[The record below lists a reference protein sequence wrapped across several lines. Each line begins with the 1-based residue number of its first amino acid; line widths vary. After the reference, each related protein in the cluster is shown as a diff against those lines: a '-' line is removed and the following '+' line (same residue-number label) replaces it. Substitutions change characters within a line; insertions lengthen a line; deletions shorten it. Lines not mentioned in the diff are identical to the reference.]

1 MLFQGAFVVER
12 AVSFPVTQALRRY
25 VVPVAWRLG
34 LVLPLM
40 LAPWLGRADAM
51 ARQILFRWR
60 GPLTPPDNLV
70 LLGIDE
76 ASLDAELADFGPWPW
91 PRAVQATLAREAL
104 RKGAK
109 SVVFNIVFAGPSAFG
124 PADDQTFR
132 ELLKP
137 WKEKVYLSAS
147 YVHQE
152 LDGFEQAELR
162 LPQERSYPI
171 GLSQLSLNSFGVV
184 KGIPGSRR
192 LDAML
197 RHFPLPHPA
206 PLAHVAT
213 GVPVPI
219 EERGI
224 DFLGPRGHIPMIPA
238 WSVETVPEAQW
249 RDRIVIVGA
258 TALSLG
264 DQLETPFGQQSGS
277 EVLGSAIAGLLSGRG
292 FRHLAL
298 GTLVAI
304 SAAWLL
310 LCHWRI
316 AASSTALKTV
326 ISVAALAFLSLGIT
340 VAAWCSGIWLPGAAL
355 LLVPVVGGTLLSAE
369 QFRVETRQRRFLHS
383 VLSRRVSPNLMRN
396 MLRSGADVWTQL
408 GGQRVRCVVLFTD
421 LIGFTAR
428 SSAMEPE
435 QLFTLLNRYFEVM
448 SAPVLAE
455 QGLLDKFIG
464 DSVMAEF
471 GVPQHRGDREEAL
484 AAVRTALAMQRN
496 LHQLNKELAEEGQEP
511 LRHGIGIHCGDV
523 VAGNLGS
530 SQRLEYTVIGGSV
543 NVASRLESLTRL
555 FPQHSILISREV
567 LDLLSENVRVE
578 ALGSHA
584 VKGWPDP
591 IEVFS
596 LIDLID

>member
-1 MLFQGAFVVER
+1 
-12 AVSFPVTQALRRY
+12 
-25 VVPVAWRLG
+25 
-34 LVLPLM
+34 
-40 LAPWLGRADAM
+40 
-51 ARQILFRWR
+51 
-60 GPLTPPDNLV
+60 
-70 LLGIDE
+70 
-76 ASLDAELADFGPWPW
+76 
-91 PRAVQATLAREAL
+91 
-104 RKGAK
+104 
-109 SVVFNIVFAGPSAFG
+109 
-124 PADDQTFR
+124 
-132 ELLKP
+132 
-137 WKEKVYLSAS
+137 
-147 YVHQE
+147 
-152 LDGFEQAELR
+152 
-162 LPQERSYPI
+162 
-171 GLSQLSLNSFGVV
+171 
-184 KGIPGSRR
+184 
-192 LDAML
+192 
-197 RHFPLPHPA
+197 
-206 PLAHVAT
+206 
-213 GVPVPI
+213 
-219 EERGI
+219 
-224 DFLGPRGHIPMIPA
+224 MIPA
-238 WSVETVPEAQW
+238 WSVDSMPEAEW
-249 RDRIVIVGA
+249 RDRVVIIGA
-258 TALSLG
+258 TAQTLG

-277 EVLGSAIAGLLSGRG
+277 EVLGSAIAGLINGRG
-292 FRHLAL
+292 FRPL
-298 GTLVAI
+298 GFGALVALF
-304 SAAWLL
+304 AAWLL

-326 ISVAALAFLSLGIT
+326 TSIAVLALLSLGIT
-340 VAAWCSGIWLPGAAL
+340 VASWCLGIWLPGAAF
-355 LLVPVVGGTLLSAE
+355 LLVPVVGGSLLAAE
-369 QFRVETRQRRFLHS
+369 QFRVETFQRRFLHS

-435 QLFTLLNRYFEVM
+435 HLFTLLNRYFEVM
-448 SAPVLAE
+448 AAPVLAE

-596 LIDLID
+596 LIDLVS

>member
-1 MLFQGAFVVER
+1 M
-12 AVSFPVTQALRRY
+12 RRY
-25 VVPVAWRLG
+25 VVPVVWRLG
-34 LVLPLM
+34 LVLPLL

-60 GPLTPPDNLV
+60 GPLHPPENLV

-76 ASLDAELADFGPWPW
+76 ASLDVELADFGPWPW
-91 PRAVQATLAREAL
+91 PRTVHATLAREAL

-109 SVVFNIVFAGPSAFG
+109 SVVFNIVFAGPSAYG
-124 PADDQTFR
+124 PADDQAFL

-137 WKEKVYLSAS
+137 WEDKVYLSAS

-162 LPQERSYPI
+162 LPRERSFPI
-171 GLSQLSLNSFGVV
+171 GLSQFLLNSFGVV
-184 KGIPGSRR
+184 KGMPGSRR
-192 LDAML
+192 LGGML

-238 WSVETVPEAQW
+238 WSVDKAPESEW
-249 RDRIVIVGA
+249 RDRIVVVGA

-298 GTLVAI
+298 GSLVAI
-304 SAAWLL
+304 SATWLL
-310 LCHWRI
+310 VCHWRI
-316 AASSTALKTV
+316 AASSSALKTV
-326 ISVAALAFLSLGIT
+326 TSIAALALLSLGIT
-340 VAAWCSGIWLPGAAL
+340 VAAWCLGIWLPGAAF
-355 LLVPVVGGTLLSAE
+355 LLVPLVGGSLLSAE
-369 QFRVETRQRRFLHS
+369 QFRVETFQRRFLHS
-383 VLSRRVSPNLMRN
+383 VLSRRVSPTLMRN

-435 QLFTLLNRYFEVM
+435 HLFMLLNRYFEVM
-448 SAPVLAE
+448 AAPVLAE

-464 DSVMAEF
+464 DSLMAEF
-471 GVPQHRGDREEAL
+471 GVPQHRGDQEEAL

-496 LHQLNKELAEEGQEP
+496 LHQLNRELAEEGQEP

-555 FPQHSILISREV
+555 FPQHSILISRTV
-567 LDLLSENVRVE
+567 LDLLGEKVRVE
-578 ALGSHA
+578 ELGSHV

>member
-1 MLFQGAFVVER
+1 MTNAM
-12 AVSFPVTQALRRY
+12 RRY

-34 LVLPLM
+34 LVLPLL

-60 GPLTPPDNLV
+60 GPLTPPENLV

-76 ASLDAELADFGPWPW
+76 ASLDTELADFGPWPW

-124 PADDQTFR
+124 PADDQAFR
-132 ELLKP
+132 ELLEP
-137 WKEKVYLSAS
+137 WKNQVYLSAS

-162 LPQERSYPI
+162 LPRERLYPI
-171 GLSQLSLNSFGVV
+171 GLSQFSLNSFGVV
-184 KGIPGSRR
+184 RGIPGLRR

-197 RHFPLPHPA
+197 SPFPLPHPA

-213 GVPVPI
+213 GVPVPMQ
-219 EERGI
+219 ERGI
-224 DFLGPRGHIPMIPA
+224 DFLGPRGHLPMIPA
-238 WSVETVPEAQW
+238 WSVETVPEAEW

-258 TALSLG
+258 TAQTLG

-304 SAAWLL
+304 SVAWLL

-316 AASSTALKTV
+316 AASSTAQKTV
-326 ISVAALAFLSLGIT
+326 ISIAALALLSLGIT
-340 VAAWCSGIWLPGAAL
+340 LAAWCLGIWLPGSAF
-355 LLVPVVGGTLLSAE
+355 LLVPLVGGSLLAAE
-369 QFRVETRQRRFLHS
+369 QFRVETSQRRFLHS

-435 QLFTLLNRYFEVM
+435 PLFTLLNRYFEVM
-448 SAPVLAE
+448 AAPVLAE

-471 GVPQHRGDREEAL
+471 GVPQHRGDQEEAL
-484 AAVRTALAMQRN
+484 AAVRTALAMQSN
-496 LHQLNKELAEEGQEP
+496 LHQLNKELEEEGQEP

-567 LDLLSENVRVE
+567 LDLLGENVRVE
-578 ALGSHA
+578 ALGSHT

-596 LIDLID
+596 VIDLID

>member
-1 MLFQGAFVVER
+1 ML
-12 AVSFPVTQALRRY
+12 RY
-25 VVPVAWRLG
+25 VVPVVWRLG
-34 LVLPLM
+34 LVLPLL

-60 GPLTPPDNLV
+60 GPLPPPENLV

-76 ASLDAELADFGPWPW
+76 ASLDTELADFGPWPW
-91 PRAVQATLAREAL
+91 PRAVQATLAREVL

-124 PADDQTFR
+124 PADDQAFL

-137 WKEKVYLSAS
+137 WKNQVYLSAS

-162 LPQERSYPI
+162 LPRERLYPI
-171 GLSQLSLNSFGVV
+171 GLSQFSLNSFGVV
-184 KGIPGSRR
+184 RGIPGLRR

-197 RHFPLPHPA
+197 SPFPLPHPA

-213 GVPVPI
+213 GVPVPMQ
-219 EERGI
+219 EKGI
-224 DFLGPRGHIPMIPA
+224 DFLGPRGHLPMIPA
-238 WSVETVPEAQW
+238 WSVETVPEAEW
-249 RDRIVIVGA
+249 RDRVVIVGA

-298 GTLVAI
+298 GTLVAV

-316 AASSTALKTV
+316 AASSTAQKTAV
-326 ISVAALAFLSLGIT
+326 SIAALAFLSLGIT
-340 VAAWCSGIWLPGAAL
+340 VAAWCLGIWLPGAAFL
-355 LLVPVVGGTLLSAE
+355 MVPVVGGSLLAAE
-369 QFRVETRQRRFLHS
+369 QFRVETFQRRFLHS
-383 VLSRRVSPNLMRN
+383 VLSRRVSPTLMRN

-435 QLFTLLNRYFEVM
+435 PLFTLLNRYFEVM
-448 SAPVLAE
+448 AAPVLAE

-464 DSVMAEF
+464 DSLMAEF
-471 GVPQHRGDREEAL
+471 GVPQHRGEQKEAL

-496 LHQLNKELAEEGQEP
+496 LHQLNRELAEEGQEP

-555 FPQHSILISREV
+555 FPQHSILISRTV
-567 LDLLSENVRVE
+567 LDLLGEKVRVE
-578 ALGSHA
+578 ELGSHV

-596 LIDLID
+596 VIDLID

>member
-1 MLFQGAFVVER
+1 M
-12 AVSFPVTQALRRY
+12 RRY

-34 LVLPLM
+34 LVLPLL

-60 GPLTPPDNLV
+60 GPLTPPENLV

-76 ASLDAELADFGPWPW
+76 ASLDTELADFGPWPW
-91 PRAVQATLAREAL
+91 PRAVQATLAREVL

-124 PADDQTFR
+124 PADDQAFR
-132 ELLKP
+132 ERLKP
-137 WKEKVYLSAS
+137 WKNQVYLSAS

-162 LPQERSYPI
+162 LPRERLYPI
-171 GLSQLSLNSFGVV
+171 GLSQFSLNSFGVV
-184 KGIPGSRR
+184 RGIPGLRR

-197 RHFPLPHPA
+197 SPFPLPHPA

-213 GVPVPI
+213 GVPVPMQ
-219 EERGI
+219 ERGI
-224 DFLGPRGHIPMIPA
+224 DFLGPRGHIPMIPV
-238 WSVETVPEAQW
+238 WSVETVPEAEW
-249 RDRIVIVGA
+249 RDRVVIVGA

-316 AASSTALKTV
+316 AASSTAQKTV
-326 ISVAALAFLSLGIT
+326 MSIAALAFLSLGIT
-340 VAAWCSGIWLPGAAL
+340 VAAWCLGIWLPGAGFL
-355 LLVPVVGGTLLSAE
+355 MVPVVGGSLLAAE
-369 QFRVETRQRRFLHS
+369 QFRVETFQRRFLHS
-383 VLSRRVSPNLMRN
+383 VLSRRVSPTLMRN
-396 MLRSGADVWTQL
+396 MLRSGADGWTQL

-435 QLFTLLNRYFEVM
+435 HLFTLLNRYFEVM
-448 SAPVLAE
+448 AAPVLAE

-530 SQRLEYTVIGGSV
+530 RQRLEYTVIGGSV

-567 LDLLSENVRVE
+567 LDLLSGNVRVE

>member
-1 MLFQGAFVVER
+1 M
-12 AVSFPVTQALRRY
+12 
-25 VVPVAWRLG
+25 
-34 LVLPLM
+34 
-40 LAPWLGRADAM
+40 
-51 ARQILFRWR
+51 
-60 GPLTPPDNLV
+60 

-76 ASLDAELADFGPWPW
+76 ASLDIELADFGPWPW

-109 SVVFNIVFAGPSAFG
+109 SVVFNIVFAGPSVFG
-124 PADDQTFR
+124 PADDQAFL

-137 WKEKVYLSAS
+137 WKNQVYLSAS

-162 LPQERSYPI
+162 LPRERLYPI
-171 GLSQLSLNSFGVV
+171 GLSQFSLNSFGVV
-184 KGIPGSRR
+184 RGIPGLRR

-197 RHFPLPHPA
+197 SPFPLPHPA

-213 GVPVPI
+213 GVPVPMQ
-219 EERGI
+219 ERGI

-238 WSVETVPEAQW
+238 WSVETVPEAEW
-249 RDRIVIVGA
+249 RDRVVIVGA
-258 TALSLG
+258 TALYLG

-316 AASSTALKTV
+316 AASSTAQKTV
-326 ISVAALAFLSLGIT
+326 ISIAALALLSLGIT
-340 VAAWCSGIWLPGAAL
+340 VAAWCLGIWLPGAAF
-355 LLVPVVGGTLLSAE
+355 LLVPVVGGSLLAAE
-369 QFRVETRQRRFLHS
+369 QFRVETFQRRFLHS

-435 QLFTLLNRYFEVM
+435 PLFTLLNRYFEVM
-448 SAPVLAE
+448 AAPVLAE

-471 GVPQHRGDREEAL
+471 GVPQHRGDQEEAL

-496 LHQLNKELAEEGQEP
+496 LHQLNKELEEEGQAP

-567 LDLLSENVRVE
+567 LDLLGENVRVE
-578 ALGSHA
+578 ALGFHT

-596 LIDLID
+596 VIDLID

>member
-1 MLFQGAFVVER
+1 MRG
-12 AVSFPVTQALRRY
+12 Y

-34 LVLPLM
+34 LVLPLL

-60 GPLTPPDNLV
+60 GPLTPPENLV

-316 AASSTALKTV
+316 AASPTALKTV
-326 ISVAALAFLSLGIT
+326 TSIAVLALLSLGIT
-340 VAAWCSGIWLPGAAL
+340 VAAWCSGIWLPGAAF
-355 LLVPVVGGTLLSAE
+355 LLVPMVGGSLLATE
-369 QFRVETRQRRFLHS
+369 QFRVETFQRRFLHS

-435 QLFTLLNRYFEVM
+435 HLFALLNRYFEVM
-448 SAPVLAE
+448 AAPVLAE

-567 LDLLSENVRVE
+567 LDLLSESVRVE

>member
-1 MLFQGAFVVER
+1 M
-12 AVSFPVTQALRRY
+12 RRY

-34 LVLPLM
+34 LVLPLL

-60 GPLTPPDNLV
+60 GPLTPPENLV

-76 ASLDAELADFGPWPW
+76 ASLDTELADFGPWPW
-91 PRAVQATLAREAL
+91 PRAVQATLAREVL

-124 PADDQTFR
+124 PADDQAFR
-132 ELLKP
+132 ERLKP
-137 WKEKVYLSAS
+137 WKNQVYLSAS

-162 LPQERSYPI
+162 LPRERLYPI
-171 GLSQLSLNSFGVV
+171 GLSQFSLNSLGVV
-184 KGIPGSRR
+184 RGIPGLRR

-197 RHFPLPHPA
+197 SPFPLPHPA

-213 GVPVPI
+213 GVPVPMQ
-219 EERGI
+219 ERGI
-224 DFLGPRGHIPMIPA
+224 DFLGPRGHIPMIPV
-238 WSVETVPEAQW
+238 WSVETVPEAEW
-249 RDRIVIVGA
+249 RDRVVIVGA

-316 AASSTALKTV
+316 AASSTAQKTV
-326 ISVAALAFLSLGIT
+326 MSIAALAFLSLGIT
-340 VAAWCSGIWLPGAAL
+340 VAAWCLGIWLPGAGFL
-355 LLVPVVGGTLLSAE
+355 MVPVVGGSLLAAE
-369 QFRVETRQRRFLHS
+369 QFRVETFQRRFLHS
-383 VLSRRVSPNLMRN
+383 VLSRRVSPTLMRN
-396 MLRSGADVWTQL
+396 MLRSGADGWTQL

-435 QLFTLLNRYFEVM
+435 HLFTLLNRYFEVM
-448 SAPVLAE
+448 AAPVLAE

-530 SQRLEYTVIGGSV
+530 RQRLEYTVIGGSV

-567 LDLLSENVRVE
+567 LDLLSGNVRVE

>member
-1 MLFQGAFVVER
+1 MTNTLH
-12 AVSFPVTQALRRY
+12 RY

-34 LVLPLM
+34 LVLPLL

-60 GPLTPPDNLV
+60 GPLTPPENLV

-76 ASLDAELADFGPWPW
+76 ASLDTELADFGPWPW
-91 PRAVQATLAREAL
+91 PRAVQATLAREVL

-124 PADDQTFR
+124 PADDQAFR
-132 ELLKP
+132 ELLEP
-137 WKEKVYLSAS
+137 WKNQVYLSAT

-162 LPQERSYPI
+162 LPRERLYPI
-171 GLSQLSLNSFGVV
+171 GLSQFSLNSFGVV
-184 KGIPGSRR
+184 RGIPGLRR

-197 RHFPLPHPA
+197 SPFSLPHPA

-213 GVPVPI
+213 GVPVPMQ
-219 EERGI
+219 ERGI
-224 DFLGPRGHIPMIPA
+224 DFLGPRGHLPMIPA
-238 WSVETVPEAQW
+238 WSVETVPEAEW

-258 TALSLG
+258 TAQTLG

-316 AASSTALKTV
+316 AASSTAQKTV
-326 ISVAALAFLSLGIT
+326 ISIAALALLSLGIT
-340 VAAWCSGIWLPGAAL
+340 LVAWCLGIWLPGSAF
-355 LLVPVVGGTLLSAE
+355 LLVPLVGGSLLAAE
-369 QFRVETRQRRFLHS
+369 QFRVETSQRRFLHS
-383 VLSRRVSPNLMRN
+383 VLSRRVSPTLMRN

-435 QLFTLLNRYFEVM
+435 PLFTLLNRYFEVM
-448 SAPVLAE
+448 AAPVLAE

-471 GVPQHRGDREEAL
+471 GVPQHRGDQEEAL
-484 AAVRTALAMQRN
+484 AAVRTALAMQSN
-496 LHQLNKELAEEGQEP
+496 LHQLNKELEEEGQEP

-567 LDLLSENVRVE
+567 LDLLGENVRVE
-578 ALGSHA
+578 ALGSHT

-596 LIDLID
+596 VIDLIG

>member
-1 MLFQGAFVVER
+1 MR
-12 AVSFPVTQALRRY
+12 AY

-34 LVLPLM
+34 LLLPLL
-40 LAPWLGRADAM
+40 LAPWLGRVDAM
-51 ARQILFRWR
+51 ARQILFQWR
-60 GPLTPPDNLV
+60 GPITPPENLV

-76 ASLDAELADFGPWPW
+76 ASLDPELADFGPWPW

-109 SVVFNIVFAGPSAFG
+109 SVVFNIVFAGPSSFG
-124 PADDQTFR
+124 PADDQAFR

-137 WKEKVYLSAS
+137 WKDKVYLSAS

-152 LDGFEQAELR
+152 FDGFEQAELR

-171 GLSQLSLNSFGVV
+171 GLSQFSLNSFGVV

-192 LDAML
+192 VDAML
-197 RHFPLPHPA
+197 RHFSLPHPA
-206 PLAHVAT
+206 PLAYVAI

-219 EERGI
+219 VERGI
-224 DFLGPRGHIPMIPA
+224 DFFGPRGHIPMIPA
-238 WSVETVPEAQW
+238 WSVEIVPEAEW

-258 TALSLG
+258 TAQSLG

-298 GTLVAI
+298 RTLVAI

-316 AASSTALKTV
+316 SLSSTALKTV
-326 ISVAALAFLSLGIT
+326 TSTALLALLSLGIT
-340 VAAWCSGIWLPGAAL
+340 VAAWCLGIWLPGAAF
-355 LLVPVVGGTLLSAE
+355 LLVPVVGGSLLAAE
-369 QFRVETRQRRFLHS
+369 QFQVESFQRRFLHS

-408 GGQRVRCVVLFTD
+408 GGRRVRCVVLFTD

-435 QLFTLLNRYFEVM
+435 HLFTLLNRYFEVM
-448 SAPVLAE
+448 AAPVLAE

-471 GVPQHRGDREEAL
+471 GVPQHRGDHEEAL

-496 LHQLNKELAEEGQEP
+496 LHQLNKELAAEGQAP

-567 LDLLSENVRVE
+567 LDLLRENVRVE
-578 ALGSHA
+578 ELGFHV

-596 LIDLID
+596 LIDLIK

>member
-1 MLFQGAFVVER
+1 M
-12 AVSFPVTQALRRY
+12 RRY

-34 LVLPLM
+34 LVLPLL
-40 LAPWLGRADAM
+40 LAPWLGHADAM

-60 GPLTPPDNLV
+60 GPLTPPENLV

-76 ASLDAELADFGPWPW
+76 ASLDTELADFGPWPW

-124 PADDQTFR
+124 PADDQAFR

-137 WKEKVYLSAS
+137 WKNQVYLSAS
-147 YVHQE
+147 YVYQE

-162 LPQERSYPI
+162 LPRERLYPI
-171 GLSQLSLNSFGVV
+171 GLSQFSLNSFGVV
-184 KGIPGSRR
+184 RGIPGLRR
-192 LDAML
+192 LHAML
-197 RHFPLPHPA
+197 RPFPLPHPA

-213 GVPVPI
+213 GVTVPI

-224 DFLGPRGHIPMIPA
+224 DFLGPRGHLTMIPA
-238 WSVETVPEAQW
+238 WSVETVPDAEW
-249 RDRIVIVGA
+249 RDRVVIVGA

-316 AASSTALKTV
+316 AASSTAQKTV
-326 ISVAALAFLSLGIT
+326 ISTAALAFLSLGIT
-340 VAAWCSGIWLPGAAL
+340 VAAWCLGIWLPGAAFL
-355 LLVPVVGGTLLSAE
+355 MVPVVGGSLLAAE
-369 QFRVETRQRRFLHS
+369 QFRVETFQRRFLHS

-435 QLFTLLNRYFEVM
+435 PLFALLNRYFEVM
-448 SAPVLAE
+448 AGPVLAE

-471 GVPQHRGDREEAL
+471 GVPQHRGDQEEAL
-484 AAVRTALAMQRN
+484 AAVRTALAMQSN
-496 LHQLNKELAEEGQEP
+496 LHQLNKELEEEGQEP

-567 LDLLSENVRVE
+567 LDLIGEIVKVE
-578 ALGSHA
+578 ALGSHT

-596 LIDLID
+596 VIDLID

>member
-1 MLFQGAFVVER
+1 MRGYL
-12 AVSFPVTQALRRY
+12 
-25 VVPVAWRLG
+25 VPVAWRLG
-34 LVLPLM
+34 LVLPLL

-51 ARQILFRWR
+51 ARQILLRWR
-60 GPLTPPDNLV
+60 GPLTPPENLV

-76 ASLDAELADFGPWPW
+76 ASLDTELADFGPWPW

-124 PADDQTFR
+124 PADDQAFR

-137 WKEKVYLSAS
+137 WKDKVYLSAS

-152 LDGFEQAELR
+152 LDGYEQAEVR
-162 LPQERSYPI
+162 LPQERLYPI
-171 GLSQLSLNSFGVV
+171 GLSQFSLNSFGVV

-238 WSVETVPEAQW
+238 WSVETVPEAEW

-264 DQLETPFGQQSGS
+264 DQLATPFGQQSGS

-298 GTLVAI
+298 GTLLAI

-316 AASSTALKTV
+316 AASPTALKTATS
-326 ISVAALAFLSLGIT
+326 IAALALLSLGIT
-340 VAAWCSGIWLPGAAL
+340 VAAWCSGIWLPGAAF
-355 LLVPVVGGTLLSAE
+355 LLVPLVGGSLLAAE
-369 QFRVETRQRRFLHS
+369 QFRVETFQRRFLHS

-435 QLFTLLNRYFEVM
+435 HLFTLLNRYFEVM
-448 SAPVLAE
+448 AAPVLAE

-471 GVPQHRGDREEAL
+471 GVPQHRGDQVEAL

-496 LHQLNKELAEEGQEP
+496 LHQLNIELAEEGQEP

-567 LDLLSENVRVE
+567 LDLLGENARVE
-578 ALGSHA
+578 ALGSHV

-596 LIDLID
+596 LIDLVN

>member
-1 MLFQGAFVVER
+1 M
-12 AVSFPVTQALRRY
+12 TNTLRRY

-34 LVLPLM
+34 LVLPLL

-60 GPLTPPDNLV
+60 GPLTPPENLV

-76 ASLDAELADFGPWPW
+76 ASLDTELADFGPWPW

-124 PADDQTFR
+124 PADDQAFR

-137 WKEKVYLSAS
+137 WKNRVYLSAS
-147 YVHQE
+147 YFYQE

-162 LPQERSYPI
+162 LPRERLYPI
-171 GLSQLSLNSFGVV
+171 GLSQFSLNSFGVV
-184 KGIPGSRR
+184 RGIPGLRR

-197 RHFPLPHPA
+197 SPFSLPHPA

-213 GVPVPI
+213 GVPVPMQ
-219 EERGI
+219 ERGI
-224 DFLGPRGHIPMIPA
+224 DFLGPRGHLPMIPA
-238 WSVETVPEAQW
+238 WSVETVPEAEW

-258 TALSLG
+258 TAQTLG

-316 AASSTALKTV
+316 AASSTAQKTV
-326 ISVAALAFLSLGIT
+326 ISIAALALLSLGIT
-340 VAAWCSGIWLPGAAL
+340 LAAWCLGIWLPGSAF
-355 LLVPVVGGTLLSAE
+355 LLVPLVGGSLLAAE
-369 QFRVETRQRRFLHS
+369 QFRVETSQRRFLHS
-383 VLSRRVSPNLMRN
+383 VLSRRVSPTLMRN

-435 QLFTLLNRYFEVM
+435 PLFTLLNRYFEVM
-448 SAPVLAE
+448 AAPVLAE

-471 GVPQHRGDREEAL
+471 GVPQHRGDQEEAL
-484 AAVRTALAMQRN
+484 AAVRTALAMQSN
-496 LHQLNKELAEEGQEP
+496 LHQLNKELEEEGQEP

-567 LDLLSENVRVE
+567 LDLLGENVRVE
-578 ALGSHA
+578 ALGSHT

-596 LIDLID
+596 VIDLIG

>member
-1 MLFQGAFVVER
+1 MRG
-12 AVSFPVTQALRRY
+12 Y

-34 LVLPLM
+34 LVLPLL

-60 GPLTPPDNLV
+60 GPLTPPENLV

-316 AASSTALKTV
+316 AASPTALKTV
-326 ISVAALAFLSLGIT
+326 TSIAVLALLSLGIT
-340 VAAWCSGIWLPGAAL
+340 VAAWCSGIWLPGAAF
-355 LLVPVVGGTLLSAE
+355 LLVPMVGGSLLATE
-369 QFRVETRQRRFLHS
+369 QFRVETFQRRFLHS

-435 QLFTLLNRYFEVM
+435 HLFALLNRYFEVM
-448 SAPVLAE
+448 AAPVLAE

-567 LDLLSENVRVE
+567 LDLLSESVRVE
-578 ALGSHA
+578 ALGSHS

>member
-1 MLFQGAFVVER
+1 MTNTLH
-12 AVSFPVTQALRRY
+12 RY

-34 LVLPLM
+34 LVLPLL

-60 GPLTPPDNLV
+60 GPLTPPENLV

-76 ASLDAELADFGPWPW
+76 ASLDTELADFGPWPW
-91 PRAVQATLAREAL
+91 PRAVQATLAREVL

-124 PADDQTFR
+124 PADDQAFR
-132 ELLKP
+132 ELLEP
-137 WKEKVYLSAS
+137 WKNQVYLSAT

-162 LPQERSYPI
+162 LPRERLYPI
-171 GLSQLSLNSFGVV
+171 GLSQFSLNSFGVV
-184 KGIPGSRR
+184 RGIPGLRR

-197 RHFPLPHPA
+197 SPFSLPHPA

-213 GVPVPI
+213 GVPVPMQ
-219 EERGI
+219 ERGI
-224 DFLGPRGHIPMIPA
+224 DFLGPRGHLPMIPA
-238 WSVETVPEAQW
+238 WSVETVPEAEW

-258 TALSLG
+258 TAQTLG

-316 AASSTALKTV
+316 AASSTAQKTV
-326 ISVAALAFLSLGIT
+326 ISIAALALLSLGIT
-340 VAAWCSGIWLPGAAL
+340 LAAWCLGIWLPGSAF
-355 LLVPVVGGTLLSAE
+355 LLVPLVGGSLLAAE
-369 QFRVETRQRRFLHS
+369 QFRVETSQRRFLHS
-383 VLSRRVSPNLMRN
+383 VLSRRVSPTLMRN

-435 QLFTLLNRYFEVM
+435 PLFTLLNRYFEVM
-448 SAPVLAE
+448 AAPVLAE

-471 GVPQHRGDREEAL
+471 GVPQHRGDQEEAL
-484 AAVRTALAMQRN
+484 AAVRTALAMQSN
-496 LHQLNKELAEEGQEP
+496 LHQLNKELEEEGQEP

-567 LDLLSENVRVE
+567 LDLLGENVRVE
-578 ALGSHA
+578 ALGSHT

-596 LIDLID
+596 VIDLIG

>member
-1 MLFQGAFVVER
+1 M
-12 AVSFPVTQALRRY
+12 TNTLRRY

-34 LVLPLM
+34 LVLPLL

-60 GPLTPPDNLV
+60 GPLTPPENLV

-76 ASLDAELADFGPWPW
+76 ASLDTELADFGPWPW
-91 PRAVQATLAREAL
+91 PRAVQATLAREVL

-124 PADDQTFR
+124 PADDQAFR
-132 ELLKP
+132 ELLEP
-137 WKEKVYLSAS
+137 WKNQVYLSAT

-162 LPQERSYPI
+162 LPRERLYPI
-171 GLSQLSLNSFGVV
+171 GLSQFSLNSFGVV
-184 KGIPGSRR
+184 RGIPGLRR

-197 RHFPLPHPA
+197 SPFSLPHPA

-213 GVPVPI
+213 GVPVPMQ
-219 EERGI
+219 ERGI
-224 DFLGPRGHIPMIPA
+224 DFLGPRGHLPMIPA
-238 WSVETVPEAQW
+238 WSVETVPEAEW

-258 TALSLG
+258 TAQTLG

-292 FRHLAL
+292 FRHLAF

-304 SAAWLL
+304 SVAWLL
-310 LCHWRI
+310 FCHWRI
-316 AASSTALKTV
+316 AASSTAQKTV
-326 ISVAALAFLSLGIT
+326 MSIAALALLSLGIT
-340 VAAWCSGIWLPGAAL
+340 LAAWCLGIWLPGSAF
-355 LLVPVVGGTLLSAE
+355 LLVPLVGGSLLAAE
-369 QFRVETRQRRFLHS
+369 QFRVETSQRRFLHS
-383 VLSRRVSPNLMRN
+383 VLSRRVSPTLMRN

-435 QLFTLLNRYFEVM
+435 PLFTLLNRYFEVM
-448 SAPVLAE
+448 AAPVLAE

-471 GVPQHRGDREEAL
+471 GVPQHRGDQEEAL
-484 AAVRTALAMQRN
+484 AAVRTALAMQSN
-496 LHQLNKELAEEGQEP
+496 LHQLNKELEEEGQEP

-567 LDLLSENVRVE
+567 LDLLGENVRVE
-578 ALGSHA
+578 ALGSHT

-596 LIDLID
+596 VIDLIG

>member
-1 MLFQGAFVVER
+1 M
-12 AVSFPVTQALRRY
+12 TKALRRY

-34 LVLPLM
+34 LLLPLLLM
-40 LAPWLGRADAM
+40 PWLGRADAM

-60 GPLTPPDNLV
+60 GPLPPPENVV

-76 ASLDAELADFGPWPW
+76 ASLDAELTDFGPWPW
-91 PRAVQATLAREAL
+91 PRAVHANLAREAL
-104 RKGAK
+104 RNGAK
-109 SVVFNIVFAGPSAFG
+109 SVVFNIVFAGASAFG
-124 PADDQTFR
+124 PSDDQAFH

-137 WKEKVYLSAS
+137 WENKVYLSAS

-152 LDGFEQAELR
+152 LDGFEHAELR
-162 LPQERSYPI
+162 LPKERSYPI
-171 GLSQLSLNSFGVV
+171 GLSQFSLNSFGVV

-213 GVPVPI
+213 GVPVPM
-219 EERGI
+219 EESGI

-238 WSVETVPEAQW
+238 WSVDSMPEAEW
-249 RDRIVIVGA
+249 RDRIVIIGA
-258 TALSLG
+258 TAPTLG

-292 FRHLAL
+292 FRHLGFGA
-298 GTLVAI
+298 LVAI

-310 LCHWRI
+310 FCHWRI

-326 ISVAALAFLSLGIT
+326 ISVAALALLSLGVT
-340 VAAWCSGIWLPGAAL
+340 VAAWCLGIWLPGAAW
-355 LLVPVVGGTLLSAE
+355 LLVPLVGGTLLAAE
-369 QFRVETRQRRFLHS
+369 QFRVETLQRRFLHS

-408 GGQRVRCVVLFTD
+408 GGHRVRCVVLFTD

-471 GVPQHRGDREEAL
+471 GVPQHRGDQEEAL
-484 AAVRTALAMQRN
+484 AAVRAALAMQRN

-555 FPQHSILISREV
+555 FPEHSILISREV
-567 LDLLSENVRVE
+567 LDLLGEKVRVE
-578 ALGSHA
+578 SLGSHS
-584 VKGWPDP
+584 VKGWPEP

-596 LIDLID
+596 LRDLIA

>member
-1 MLFQGAFVVER
+1 M
-12 AVSFPVTQALRRY
+12 RRY

-34 LVLPLM
+34 LVLPLL

-60 GPLTPPDNLV
+60 GPLTPPENLV

-76 ASLDAELADFGPWPW
+76 ASLDTELADFGPWPW

-124 PADDQTFR
+124 PADDQAFR
-132 ELLKP
+132 ELLEP
-137 WKEKVYLSAS
+137 WKNQVYLSAS

-162 LPQERSYPI
+162 LPRERLYPI
-171 GLSQLSLNSFGVV
+171 GLSQFSLNSFGVV
-184 KGIPGSRR
+184 RGIPGLRR

-197 RHFPLPHPA
+197 SPFPLPHPA

-213 GVPVPI
+213 GVPVPMQ
-219 EERGI
+219 ERGI
-224 DFLGPRGHIPMIPA
+224 DFLGPRGHLPMIPA
-238 WSVETVPEAQW
+238 WSVETVPEAEW

-258 TALSLG
+258 TAQTLG

-304 SAAWLL
+304 SVAWLL
-310 LCHWRI
+310 FCHWRI
-316 AASSTALKTV
+316 AASSTAQKTV
-326 ISVAALAFLSLGIT
+326 MSISALALLSLGISL
-340 VAAWCSGIWLPGAAL
+340 AAWCLGIWLPGAAF
-355 LLVPVVGGTLLSAE
+355 LLVPVVGGSLLAAD
-369 QFRVETRQRRFLHS
+369 QFRGETVQRRFLHS
-383 VLSRRVSPNLMRN
+383 VLSRRVSPTLMRN

-435 QLFTLLNRYFEVM
+435 PLFTLLNRYFEVM
-448 SAPVLAE
+448 AAPVLAE

-471 GVPQHRGDREEAL
+471 GVPQHRGDQEEAL
-484 AAVRTALAMQRN
+484 AAVRTALAMQSN
-496 LHQLNKELAEEGQEP
+496 LHQLNKELEEEGQEP

-567 LDLLSENVRVE
+567 LDLLGGNVRVE
-578 ALGSHA
+578 ALGSHT

-596 LIDLID
+596 VIDLID

>member
-60 GPLTPPDNLV
+60 GPLTPPENLV

-277 EVLGSAIAGLLSGRG
+277 EVLGSAIAGLLNGRG
-292 FRHLAL
+292 FRPLAF
-298 GTLVAI
+298 GALVALF
-304 SAAWLL
+304 AAWLL
-310 LCHWRI
+310 LWR
-316 AASSTALKTV
+316 
-326 ISVAALAFLSLGIT
+326 G
-340 VAAWCSGIWLPGAAL
+340 
-355 LLVPVVGGTLLSAE
+355 
-369 QFRVETRQRRFLHS
+369 
-383 VLSRRVSPNLMRN
+383 
-396 MLRSGADVWTQL
+396 
-408 GGQRVRCVVLFTD
+408 
-421 LIGFTAR
+421 
-428 SSAMEPE
+428 
-435 QLFTLLNRYFEVM
+435 
-448 SAPVLAE
+448 
-455 QGLLDKFIG
+455 
-464 DSVMAEF
+464 
-471 GVPQHRGDREEAL
+471 
-484 AAVRTALAMQRN
+484 
-496 LHQLNKELAEEGQEP
+496 
-511 LRHGIGIHCGDV
+511 CG
-523 VAGNLGS
+523 
-530 SQRLEYTVIGGSV
+530 
-543 NVASRLESLTRL
+543 
-555 FPQHSILISREV
+555 
-567 LDLLSENVRVE
+567 
-578 ALGSHA
+578 
-584 VKGWPDP
+584 
-591 IEVFS
+591 
-596 LIDLID
+596 